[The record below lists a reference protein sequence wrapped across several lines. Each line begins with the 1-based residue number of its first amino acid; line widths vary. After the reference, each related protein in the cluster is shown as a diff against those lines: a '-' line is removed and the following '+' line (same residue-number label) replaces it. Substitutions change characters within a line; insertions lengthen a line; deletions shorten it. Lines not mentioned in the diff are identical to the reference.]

1 MIETHTLSRNGDTLM
16 IRTLFAALFVRDD
29 AEALAAFHRAE
40 LREAGVT
47 DAAFRDF
54 LAGR

>member
-1 MIETHTLSRNGDTLM
+1 M
-16 IRTLFAALFVRDD
+16 IRRLITLFASDDRD
-29 AEALAAFHRAE
+29 ALAAFHRAE

-47 DAAFRDF
+47 DDAFRDF